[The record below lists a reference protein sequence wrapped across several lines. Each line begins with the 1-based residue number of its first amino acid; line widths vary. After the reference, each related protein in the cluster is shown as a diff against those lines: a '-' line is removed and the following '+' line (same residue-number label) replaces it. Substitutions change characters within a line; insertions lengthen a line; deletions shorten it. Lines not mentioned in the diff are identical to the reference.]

1 MVMPAEAREMLFPE
15 GIQVRMIEV
24 EEDGREAAA
33 RSGAK
38 PQAAGESASVST
50 DAEGDLRSD
59 AGEIEEQARR
69 SRTPEEGENLL
80 DPSSSDG
87 R

>member
-1 MVMPAEAREMLFPE
+1 MPAEAREMLFPE
-15 GIQVRMIEV
+15 GIQVRMIEG
-24 EEDGREAAA
+24 EEDGREVAA
-33 RSGAK
+33 RPAAK
-38 PQAAGESASVST
+38 PRAADESASVST
-50 DAEGDLRSD
+50 DAEGGLRSE

-80 DPSSSDG
+80 NQSSSDG

>member
-33 RSGAK
+33 RPGAK